1 MSLNS
6 ASTAAT
12 VTTPVHSL
20 LVPFPVVCFT
30 LALLTDI
37 AFWQTGHIMWQNFS
51 AWLLFAGIIAGV
63 IAGLAG
69 VLEFLFRRERRR
81 QGAVWLHVVG
91 YILVFGLAFVDN
103 LVHAADGWTAVVPYG
118 LILSAA
124 TVLLTILFALLGRA
138 TLYRRQSG
146 VSGYE

>member
-1 MSLNS
+1 MGLNS

-12 VTTPVHSL
+12 VSTPVHSL

-69 VLEFLFRRERRR
+69 VLEFLFRRQRRR
-81 QGAVWLHVVG
+81 PGAVWLHVG
-91 YILVFGLAFVDN
+91 YVLVFGLAFVNN

-118 LILSAA
+118 LTLSAA

-138 TLYRRQSG
+138 TLYRRRSG

>member
-1 MSLNS
+1 MNLNS

-63 IAGLAG
+63 IAGVAG

-81 QGAVWLHVVG
+81 HGAVWLHVIG
-91 YILVFGLAFVDN
+91 YVLVFGLAFVNN

-138 TLYRRQSG
+138 TLYRQSG

>member
-12 VTTPVHSL
+12 VTNPVHSL

-37 AFWQTGHIMWQNFS
+37 AFWQTGHMMWQNFS

-63 IAGLAG
+63 IAGVAG
-69 VLEFLFRRERRR
+69 VLEFLFRRERHR
-81 QGAVWLHVVG
+81 QGAVWLHVIG
-91 YILVFGLAFVDN
+91 YVLVFGLAFVNN

-124 TVLLTILFALLGRA
+124 TVLLTILLALLGRA

-146 VSGYE
+146 VSDYE